1 MIKLDCFLLLFCGY
15 MVMRLCGY
23 GVSWQLLAIKM
34 MADYWKKMMADYWE
48 KWQLLAIKMC

>member
-1 MIKLDCFLLLFCGY
+1 
-15 MVMRLCGY
+15 MRLCGY